1 MKKRFILSLSF
12 MIVGVII
19 YILFDIKFMT
29 KSNIVFSIIRN
40 FLPDICWTFSFFF
53 ISINFAYNISKKA
66 LLLNSIYV
74 FGIALLFELL
84 QYFNIARGTF
94 DIVDIFIYSITIIF
108 ACFIENKV
116 RRNEC
121 EKSL

>member
-12 MIVGVII
+12 IIVGMII
-19 YILFDIKFMT
+19 YILFDIRFMT
-29 KSNIVFSIIRN
+29 KSNMVFSIIRN

-108 ACFIENKV
+108 ACIIENKI